1 MKRLLLTCMALGV
14 IGGFVGCAEKAA
26 VEKKETVTTPSGST
40 TTTETK
46 KVESTGENPPVNSSG
61 EKAK

>member
-14 IGGFVGCAEKAA
+14 IGFVGCAEKAA
-26 VEKKETVTTPSGST
+26 VEKKETVTTPQGTT

-46 KVESTGENPPVNSSG
+46 KVESSGENPPVNSEG